1 MSAQARKKRGPIAA
15 GVAGIMGLALMA
27 LGYAWMPASAHEPA
41 ASPRQLAPVG
51 QMLAPDL
58 SPERARALLAAMAPL
73 SLPTHGDGGDG
84 VKSTLLCFCLHKGPE
99 TVRELRRL
107 AAEKFIEGLAAFQGA
122 RYEAA
127 IDAFDRAIQR
137 HPREARAFVNRALSY
152 AHLERYADADA
163 DLTQAIALHDT
174 LADAYYGRGLIAAAS
189 GDGDG
194 AKADIRRAAELG
206 DERALRLAQAV
217 KQPVREG

>member
-1 MSAQARKKRGPIAA
+1 MSAQARKKRGLIAA
-15 GVAGIMGLALMA
+15 GVAGMMGLALMA
-27 LGYAWMPASAHEPA
+27 LGYVWMPASAHEPA
-41 ASPRQLAPVG
+41 APPRQLAPVG

-73 SLPTHGDGGDG
+73 SLPTHGDGGHG

-107 AAEKFIEGLAAFQGA
+107 AAEKFIEGLAAFQDA

-127 IDAFDRAIQR
+127 IDAFDQAIQR
-137 HPREARAFVNRALSY
+137 HPREARAFVNRALAY
-152 AHLERYADADA
+152 AHLGRYADADA
-163 DLTQAIALHDT
+163 DLTQAMALHDT
-174 LADAYYGRGLIAAAS
+174 LADAYYGRGLIAVAS